1 MDDPTPPETLD
12 SAGDPM
18 PWRRPMRARIWV
30 AAGFIALWAV
40 AIQARLVHLQVI
52 SHAEL
57 AAKADRQ
64 QLRTIAAPAKRAE
77 IVDRNGYVLASSVD
91 ADTIYAV
98 PTEIADAAG
107 AAGSLCRALEDC
119 DAKDQRALADRLR
132 SGKAFAYVRRQAS
145 PEQARRVA
153 ALELGGI
160 GFLKES
166 RRFYPNRDLAAHLL
180 GYVGIDNAGLSGIEA
195 VYDSLIRG
203 QQGQVLVQIDAKK
216 QAFLRIERP
225 PTSGATLELTIDRF
239 LQHVVERELR
249 EGVDWANAAGGAAI
263 VMDPSSGELLAMASY
278 PTFNPNVYRD
288 AKEGERR
295 NRAVQDLYEPGST
308 FKIITASAALEEHVI
323 KPTDL
328 VDVSKGSINFG
339 SRVIRDDHH
348 YGVLTFQQVVEKS
361 SNVGTIKVGL
371 PLGAERFGGY
381 VRNFGFGRALSPDF
395 RGENAGI
402 VWDWSSLTQ
411 SALAS
416 TLIGYQIG
424 VTPLQ
429 MVSAVSAVANGG
441 ELVQPRLVRA
451 VVKDGVRLP
460 VPRKVL
466 GRAIS
471 KDTAAR
477 LTPMLEGVVTEGT
490 GKQAAIADYTIAGKT
505 GTAKKLV
512 NGSYRGHSN
521 YNVSFVGFAPSR
533 KPRFTIIVVVD
544 SPHGVPAYGGTV
556 AAPIFHRIAQA
567 ALQHYGVQKTINAP
581 PPLIVERGA
590 PYDGVPGS
598 GAPTT
603 PTPTSGPTGPP
614 AVLPA
619 GGTSVSDGEPVVPD
633 LTGMSGR
640 DAVRLLATL
649 GLPVQIIGHGLVT
662 DQRPLPGTPALS
674 AASARVWLDRR
685 TPEVVPKA
693 PAP

>member
-1 MDDPTPPETLD
+1 
-12 SAGDPM
+12 
-18 PWRRPMRARIWV
+18 MRLRIWI
-30 AAGFIALWAV
+30 AAGAIALWAV
-40 AIQARLVHLQVI
+40 AIQTRLVYLQVV

-64 QLRTIAAPAKRAE
+64 QQRTIVAPAKRAE
-77 IVDRNGYVLASSVD
+77 IVDRNGHVLASSVD

-98 PTEIADAAG
+98 PTEIG
-107 AAGSLCRALEDC
+107 
-119 DAKDQRALADRLR
+119 DAKAAARKLCNALGDCAAKDERALADRL
-132 SGKAFAYVRRQAS
+132 SSAKAFAYVRRQVS

-153 ALELGGI
+153 GLQLDGL

-166 RRFYPNRDLAAHLL
+166 RRFYPNRELASHLL

-203 QQGQVLVQIDAKK
+203 EQGKVLVQIDAKK

-239 LQHVVERELR
+239 MQHVVERELR
-249 EGVDWANAAGGAAI
+249 AGVQWANAAGGSAI
-263 VMDPSSGELLAMASY
+263 VMDPATGELLAMASY
-278 PTFNPNVYRD
+278 PTFNPNVYRE
-288 AKEGERR
+288 AREAQRR

-308 FKIITASAALEEHVI
+308 FKIITASAALEERAI

-328 VDVSKGSINFG
+328 VDVSKGSISFG

-348 YGVLTFQQVVEKS
+348 YGVLTFQEVVEKS

-371 PLGAERFGGY
+371 PLGAETFGGY

-402 VWDWSSLTQ
+402 VWNWSTLTQ

-429 MVSAVSAVANGG
+429 MVTAVSAVANGG

-451 VVKDGVRLP
+451 VVKDGQRLP

-477 LTPMLEGVVTEGT
+477 LTPMLEGVVTDGT

-505 GTAKKLV
+505 GTAKKLL

-533 KPRFTIIVVVD
+533 KPKFAIIVVVD
-544 SPHGVPAYGGTV
+544 SPRGVPAYGGTV
-556 AAPIFHRIAQA
+556 AAPIFHRIAQE
-567 ALQHYGVQKTINAP
+567 ALQHYGVQRTINPP
-581 PPLIVERGA
+581 PPLIVERRA
-590 PYDGVPGS
+590 PFSGVPDS
-598 GAPTT
+598 GAPNA
-603 PTPTSGPTGPP
+603 PTPTSGPAAPP
-614 AVLPA
+614 TVLPA
-619 GGTSVSDGEPVVPD
+619 GTNLSGGEPVVPD

-640 DAVRLLATL
+640 EAVRLLATL
-649 GLPVQIIGHGLVT
+649 GLAVQVSGHGLVT
-662 DQRPLPGTPALS
+662 DQRPLPGTPAIA

-685 TPEVVPKA
+685 APEAGPKA
-693 PAP
+693 PDP

>member
-1 MDDPTPPETLD
+1 M
-12 SAGDPM
+12 
-18 PWRRPMRARIWV
+18 RRRIGV
-30 AAGFIALWAV
+30 AAAILGLWA
-40 AIQARLVHLQVI
+40 AGIETRLFYLQVVR
-52 SHAEL
+52 HKEL
-57 AAKADRQ
+57 AAKAERQ
-64 QLRTIAAPAKRAE
+64 QNRTIEAPAKRAE
-77 IVDRNGYVLASSVD
+77 IVDRNGHVLATSVD

-98 PTEIADAAG
+98 PTEVGDPAAT
-107 AAGSLCRALEDC
+107 AKALCRALGDC
-119 DAKDQRALADRLR
+119 SSKDEQALAERMQN
-132 SGKAFAYVRRQAS
+132 GKAFAYVKRQAS

-153 ALELGGI
+153 GLKLDGI
-160 GFLKES
+160 GFLQES
-166 RRFYPNRDLAAHLL
+166 RRFYPNRELGAHLL

-203 QQGQVLVQIDAKK
+203 QQGKVLVQVDARKR
-216 QAFLRIERP
+216 AFLRVERP
-225 PTSGATLELTIDRF
+225 PTTGATLELTIDEY
-239 LQHVVERELR
+239 LQHVVERELKS
-249 EGVDWANAAGGAAI
+249 GVDWAGAAGGAAI

-288 AKEGERR
+288 AREIERR

-308 FKIITASAALEEHVI
+308 FKIITASAALEEHVV

-328 VDVSKGSINFG
+328 VDVSTGAISFG
-339 SRVIRDDHH
+339 SRTIRDDHH

-361 SNVGTIKVGL
+361 SNVGAIKVGL
-371 PLGAERFGGY
+371 RLGAEKFGGY
-381 VRNFGFGRALSPDF
+381 VRRFGFGRALSPDF

-402 VWDWSSLTQ
+402 VWDPASLTE

-416 TLIGYQIG
+416 TLIGYQVG

-441 ELVQPRLVRA
+441 ELIQPRIVRA

-490 GKQAAIADYTIAGKT
+490 GKQAAIEDYTIAGKT

-512 NGSYRGHSN
+512 NGSYKGHNN

-533 KPRFTIIVVVD
+533 KPKFTIIVVVD

-567 ALQHYGVQKTINAP
+567 ALQHYGVQRTINAP
-581 PPLIVERGA
+581 PPLIVDRR
-590 PYDGVPGS
+590 VPNG
-598 GAPTT
+598 PQ
-603 PTPTSGPTGPP
+603 PTSGPV
-614 AVLPA
+614 AASVLPVGTGNS
-619 GGTSVSDGEPVVPD
+619 GGDPVVPD

-640 DAVRLLATL
+640 DAVRTLAAL
-649 GLPVQIIGHGLVT
+649 GLPVQLVGHGLVT
-662 DQRPLPGTPALS
+662 DQRPLPGTPVLS
-674 AASARVWLDRR
+674 VVAAQVWLNRRPSDAVAKASAQ
-685 TPEVVPKA
+685 
-693 PAP
+693 

>member
-1 MDDPTPPETLD
+1 MDDPIPPD
-12 SAGDPM
+12 QPSRVDPM
-18 PWRRPMRARIWV
+18 PWRQPMRFRIWI
-30 AAGFIALWAV
+30 AAGVIAFWAA
-40 AIQARLVHLQVI
+40 AIQARLVHLQVV

-64 QLRTIAAPAKRAE
+64 QLRTITAPAKRAE

-98 PTEIADAAG
+98 PTEIADNRAA
-107 AAGSLCRALEDC
+107 ARALCRALGDC
-119 DAKDQRALADRLR
+119 EAKDERALADRLR

-145 PEQARRVA
+145 PDQARRVA
-153 ALELGGI
+153 ALELGGV

-203 QQGQVLVQIDAKK
+203 QEGQVLVQIDAKK

-239 LQHVVERELR
+239 MQHVVERELR
-249 EGVDWANAAGGAAI
+249 AGVEWANAAGGSAI
-263 VMDPSSGELLAMASY
+263 VMDPSTGEILAVASY
-278 PTFNPNVYRD
+278 PTFNPNVYRE
-288 AKEGERR
+288 AREAERR

-308 FKIITASAALEEHVI
+308 FKIITASAALEEHAI

-328 VDVSKGSINFG
+328 VDVSRGSISFG
-339 SRVIRDDHH
+339 SRTIRDDHH

-371 PLGAERFGGY
+371 SLGAETFGGY

-402 VWDWSSLTQ
+402 VWNWSTLNQ

-429 MVSAVSAVANGG
+429 MVTAVSAVANGG
-441 ELVQPRLVRA
+441 ELVQPRVVRA
-451 VVKDGVRLP
+451 VVKDGQRLP

-477 LTPMLEGVVTEGT
+477 LTPMLEGVVTAGT

-533 KPRFTIIVVVD
+533 KPKFAIIVVVD

-567 ALQHYGVQKTINAP
+567 ALQHYGVQKTLNAP

-590 PYDGVPGS
+590 PNGD
-598 GAPTT
+598 APNA
-603 PTPTSGPTGPP
+603 PTPTSGPVEPP
-614 AVLPA
+614 TVLPA
-619 GGTSVSDGEPVVPD
+619 GTSVSGADPVVPD

-640 DAVRLLATL
+640 DAIRLLATL
-649 GLPVQIIGHGLVT
+649 GLQVQVIGHGLVT
-662 DQRPLPGTPALS
+662 DQRPLPGTPAFA

-685 TPEVVPKA
+685 APEAVPKA

>member
-1 MDDPTPPETLD
+1 MDAPTSPEPA
-12 SAGDPM
+12 SISGDPM
-18 PWRRPMRARIWV
+18 PWRRTMRPRIFI
-30 AAGFIALWAV
+30 AAGFVVFWAV
-40 AIQARLVHLQVI
+40 AIQARLVYLQVVN
-52 SHAEL
+52 HAEL
-57 AAKADRQ
+57 AARADRQ

-77 IVDRNGYVLASSVD
+77 IVDRNGHVLASSVD

-98 PTEIADAAG
+98 PTEITDAR
-107 AAGSLCRALEDC
+107 AAARSLCRALADC
-119 DAKDQRALADRLR
+119 DAKDERALSERLK

-153 ALELGGI
+153 ALGLEGV

-180 GYVGIDNAGLSGIEA
+180 GYVGIDNGGLAGIEA

-203 QQGQVLVQIDAKK
+203 QEGQVLVQVDAKK
-216 QAFLRIERP
+216 QAFLRVERP
-225 PTSGATLELTIDRF
+225 STGGATLELTIDRY

-249 EGVDWANAAGGAAI
+249 AGVDWANAAGGSAV
-263 VMDPSSGELLAMASY
+263 VMDPSTGELLAMASY
-278 PTFNPNVYRD
+278 PTFNPNVYRE
-288 AKEGERR
+288 AKEAARR

-308 FKIITASAALEEHVI
+308 FKIITASAVLEERTV

-328 VDVSKGSINFG
+328 VDVSKGSISFG

-348 YGVLTFQQVVEKS
+348 YGVLTFQEVVEKS

-371 PLGAERFGGY
+371 PLGAKTFGTY
-381 VRNFGFGRALSPDF
+381 VRNFGFGRMLSPDF

-402 VWDWSSLTQ
+402 VWDWDTLTQ

-429 MVSAVSAVANGG
+429 MVTAVSAVANGG
-441 ELVQPRLVRA
+441 ELVQPRVVRA

-477 LTPMLEGVVTEGT
+477 LVPMLEGVVTEGT
-490 GKQAAIADYTIAGKT
+490 GKQAAVADYTIAGKT

-533 KPRFTIIVVVD
+533 TPRFTIIVVVD
-544 SPHGVPAYGGTV
+544 SPRGVPAYGGTV
-556 AAPIFHRIAQA
+556 AAPIFNRIAQA
-567 ALQHYGVQKTINAP
+567 ALQHYGVQRTINPP
-581 PPLIVERGA
+581 PPLIVARSA
-590 PYDGVPGS
+590 PH
-598 GAPTT
+598 AL
-603 PTPTSGPTGPP
+603 TPTSGPAEPP
-614 AVLPA
+614 AVVPVTA
-619 GGTSVSDGEPVVPD
+619 ASDGEPVVPD

-649 GLPVQIIGHGLVT
+649 GLQVQVIGNGLVT
-662 DQRPLPGTPALS
+662 DQRPLPGTPALG
-674 AASARVWLDRR
+674 AATARVWLARR
-685 TPEVVPKA
+685 APEPVPLKPPATP
-693 PAP
+693 